1 MKSTLA
7 ACGLAFALA
16 ACAYSDAPP
25 GGPPDGPPHHDHDGD
40 PSGHK
45 PPPAASL
52 FISPMGQPFRAGP
65 GEPYPVVKWFAQAN
79 TAGDGKLTRAEFRAD
94 AEAFFHILDENHDGI
109 VDGFEVN
116 DYEQKIVPE
125 IMGAYVSSG
134 SSSSGSRGGRG
145 GMGGGGRHGG
155 GGQGGTPSGPSA
167 GANAVLQGAAVY
179 GILNEPE
186 PVTATDLNL
195 DGRIT
200 LAEFLRSADRRFDKL
215 DAKQQGYV
223 TLDDLPKTPAQLMAA
238 GKYKQGHSDEQQ
250 RKAQQPF

>member
-16 ACAYSDAPP
+16 ACASSDAPP
-25 GGPPDGPPHHDHDGD
+25 GGPG
-40 PSGHK
+40 GHK

-52 FISPMGQPFRAGP
+52 FISPMGQPFHAAP

-79 TAGDGKLTRAEFRAD
+79 KAGDGKLTRAEFRAD
-94 AEAFFHILDENHDGI
+94 AEAFFHVLDENHDGVI
-109 VDGFEVN
+109 DGFEVN
-116 DYEQKIVPE
+116 DYEQKIAPE

-134 SSSSGSRGGRG
+134 PSSSSRGLRGGVS
-145 GMGGGGRHGG
+145 GGGRHGG
-155 GGQGGTPSGPSA
+155 QGAPAPSGPSA

-179 GILNEPE
+179 GVLNEPE

-200 LAEFLRSADRRFDKL
+200 LIEFLKSADRRFDKL
-215 DAKQQGYV
+215 DAKQQGYL

-238 GKYKQGHSDEQQ
+238 GKYKQGGSDERQ

>member
-16 ACAYSDAPP
+16 ACASSDAPP
-25 GGPPDGPPHHDHDGD
+25 GGPG
-40 PSGHK
+40 GHK

-52 FISPMGQPFRAGP
+52 FISPMGQPFHAAP

-79 TAGDGKLTRAEFRAD
+79 KAGDGKLTRAEFRAD
-94 AEAFFHILDENHDGI
+94 AEAFFHVLDENHDGVI
-109 VDGFEVN
+109 DGFEVN
-116 DYEQKIVPE
+116 EYEQKIAPE
-125 IMGAYVSSG
+125 IMGAYVS
-134 SSSSGSRGGRG
+134 
-145 GMGGGGRHGG
+145 
-155 GGQGGTPSGPSA
+155 SGPSA

-179 GILNEPE
+179 GVLNEPE

-200 LAEFLRSADRRFDKL
+200 LIEFLKSADRRFDKL
-215 DAKQQGYV
+215 DAKQQGYL

-238 GKYKQGHSDEQQ
+238 GKYKQGGSDERQ